1 MGQNYQIN
9 QFGEIVQEDYSFQSV
24 KGDGVQILP
33 SNRKVWKILLLTI
46 VTLGIYAI
54 VLLLAMIKETN
65 VACKEDG
72 KHTRG
77 FWGAIGLSIITLGIY
92 GIVWGCK
99 WLNREY
105 SFLLRHNHNGILSG
119 KGYLVYFF
127 FIIIAQC
134 LQSIFSYEML
144 MLFNSGYYVVLL
156 VCSIIQQIIAI
167 YFMTLC
173 VRQHNMVCRIYNDIN
188 NLVRKA

>member
-1 MGQNYQIN
+1 MEQNYQIN
-9 QFGEIVQEDYSFQSV
+9 QFGEIVQEDYFFQSV

-33 SNRKVWKILLLTI
+33 SNRKVWKILLLSI
-46 VTLGIYAI
+46 VTLGIYGI
-54 VLLLAMIKETN
+54 VFWLAMGKETN

-92 GIVWGCK
+92 GIVWVCK

-127 FIIIAQC
+127 FMIIVIY
-134 LQSIFSYEML
+134 LPVIFDYSVISL
-144 MLFNSGYYVVLL
+144 G
-156 VCSIIQQIIAI
+156 CSIIQLIIAI
-167 YFMTLC
+167 CLMTSY

>member
-9 QFGEIVQEDYSFQSV
+9 QFGEIVQEDYFFQSV

-33 SNRKVWKILLLTI
+33 SNRKVWKILLLSI
-46 VTLGIYAI
+46 VTLGIYGL
-54 VLLLAMIKETN
+54 VLWFAMSKETN

-92 GIVWGCK
+92 GIVWVCK

-127 FIIIAQC
+127 FMIIVIYFPVILLSAGMV
-134 LQSIFSYEML
+134 SYSDYSVISL
-144 MLFNSGYYVVLL
+144 G
-156 VCSIIQQIIAI
+156 CSIIQLIIAI
-167 YFMTLC
+167 YLMTSY